1 MLFLQPLVAVACGP
15 HTWELLPNSRYREK
29 RLLFESYY
37 YCINKITGR
46 PEKRILFC
54 RGKWTKYQIWAL
66 VVRLERFE
74 FFQSMQSTGIPPI
87 TFSCSPALS
96 VSPVALRWWALIVS
110 LGKYSY
116 RGRLGWEGQES
127 AWHWQVQHTPGWSEI
142 LLGIAR
148 RRCQFKFTQGGEC
161 KGRLS
166 TSEPLVKAERW
177 RGKKKH

>member
-15 HTWELLPNSRYREK
+15 HAWELLPNSRYREK

-54 RGKWTKYQIWAL
+54 RRKWTKYQIWAL

-74 FFQSMQSTGIPPI
+74 FFQSMQSTGIPPHHI
-87 TFSCSPALS
+87 LMFTCPLCISCRPQMMSIRRLPGEIQLSWEAGMGRSGECMALT
-96 VSPVALRWWALIVS
+96 
-110 LGKYSY
+110 
-116 RGRLGWEGQES
+116 S
-127 AWHWQVQHTPGWSEI
+127 AAYPWLVWNFAGN
-142 LLGIAR
+142 
-148 RRCQFKFTQGGEC
+148 CKKKKFKFTQGGEC

-166 TSEPLVKAERW
+166 TSEPLVKAERL